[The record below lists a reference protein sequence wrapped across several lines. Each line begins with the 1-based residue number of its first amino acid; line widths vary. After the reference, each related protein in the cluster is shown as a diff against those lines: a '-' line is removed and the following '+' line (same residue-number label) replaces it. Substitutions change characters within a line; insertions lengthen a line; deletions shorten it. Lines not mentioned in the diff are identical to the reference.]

1 MISSQ
6 TKLVGLIG
14 NPIKHSISPAIQNA
28 AFKESDLDFI
38 YTAFN
43 VEKDHLSEAI
53 GGIKALGI
61 KGANV
66 TIPHKTSI
74 INYLDELDDLADKI
88 GAVNTIKREKDNLK
102 GYNTDGIGA
111 LRALKG
117 EVEKIENK
125 NVLLLG
131 AGGAARAIA
140 FTLVGEG
147 ANLTLSNRTESKAE
161 NLSSEIE
168 KKTNREVN
176 QVTLKEESLEEEM
189 KNCEILINSTSVGMH
204 PNEDETLVTSENMHD
219 DLTVMDIVYNPL
231 QTKLLQEAEKIG
243 ANTINGLEMLIQQ
256 GAASFEI
263 WTGKKP
269 SIETMKKA
277 GKKALEEK

>member
-43 VEKDHLSEAI
+43 VEEDHLSKAI

-111 LRALKG
+111 LRALNR

-147 ANLTLSNRTESKAE
+147 ANLTLSNRTEPKAE

-219 DLTVMDIVYNPL
+219 ELTVMDIVYNPL

-263 WTGKKP
+263 WTGEKP